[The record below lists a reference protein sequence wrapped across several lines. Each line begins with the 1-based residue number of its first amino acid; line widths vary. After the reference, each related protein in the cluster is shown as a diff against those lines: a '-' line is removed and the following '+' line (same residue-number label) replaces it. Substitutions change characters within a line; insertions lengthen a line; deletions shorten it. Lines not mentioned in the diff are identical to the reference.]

1 MLKRKMEDKIR
12 HFFETQ
18 NKALLITGARQ
29 TGKTFVIR
37 QYAKTAGKN
46 LVELNFLENENARKL
61 FEGAANSRDILLRIS
76 ALTDVPLEKGK
87 TIIFFDEVQ
96 ECPEIVTA
104 VKFLVEEGSYQ
115 YLLSGSLL
123 GVELK
128 DIRSIPVGF
137 MDVFEMYPLDF
148 EEFCRANGVSEHI

>member
-1 MLKRKMEDKIR
+1 ME
-12 HFFETQ
+12 
-18 NKALLITGARQ
+18 
-29 TGKTFVIR
+29 V
-37 QYAKTAGKN
+37 
-46 LVELNFLENENARKL
+46 
-61 FEGAANSRDILLRIS
+61 
-76 ALTDVPLEKGK
+76 GK

-128 DIRSIPVGF
+128 DIRSVPVGY
-137 MDVFEMYPLDF
+137 MDIFEMYPLDF
-148 EEFCRANGVSEHI
+148 EEFCQAASP